1 MKRSAQITA
10 VAVLLSSS
18 GPALAD
24 EHRSVGLAYALSTAG
39 VVVPTWSAIALMPR
53 EEGPLTASPRAV
65 AAVSLAVASLTW
77 GPSAGYFYSGNHRYA
92 VGSGL
97 GKTGLLGAGYLLHR
111 TLDPADGHPYVM
123 SLGVMAVALWGVGD
137 FLFLA
142 RDVRRQNE
150 RRQASSPVMMSI
162 GGHF

>member
-1 MKRSAQITA
+1 MKRRAQIAA
-10 VAVLLSSS
+10 VAVLLGG

-24 EHRSVGLAYALSTAG
+24 DDRSVGVAYALSTAG
-39 VVVPTWSAIALMPR
+39 VVVPTWSAIALMPQD
-53 EEGPLTASPRAV
+53 EGPLTASPRTV

-111 TLDPADGHPYVM
+111 TLDPDDGHPYVM
-123 SLGVMAVALWGVGD
+123 SLGVMAVALWGFGD
-137 FLFLA
+137 FLFLR

-150 RRQASSPVMMSI
+150 RRHASPPAMLGI